1 MEILETSRAG
11 KGPSSTG
18 QRPEKDH
25 GHGGGVGQPGKGGDD
40 RAPRVGFVSLG
51 CPKALVDSERILTQL
66 RTEGYEV
73 TPEYNDADVV
83 VVNTCGFIDSAKAE
97 SLEAIGEALA
107 ENGKVIV
114 TGCMGVEESAIRQ
127 VHPSVLAVT
136 GPQQYEQVVRAVHTA
151 APPRL
156 DHNPYVDLVPP
167 QGIKLTPRHYAYLK
181 ISEGCNH
188 RCSFCIIP
196 SMRGNLVSRPVGDVL
211 SEAERL
217 VKAGV
222 KELLVISQDTSAYGV
237 DLKYRSGFW
246 NGRPVKTRMTEL
258 CDALS
263 ELGVWTRLHYVYPY
277 PHVDDIIPLMAD
289 GRVLPYLDIPFQH
302 ASPRILKAM
311 KRPAF
316 EDKTLARIHQWRA
329 ACPDLTIRSTF
340 IVGFPGETEE
350 DFQYLLDWMTEAQ
363 LDRVGCFQY
372 SPVEGAP
379 ANALADPVPDAVKQE
394 RWERF
399 MEHQQAISAAR
410 LQTRIGREID
420 VLIDEVDEDG
430 AVGRSSADAPE
441 IDGCVYVSSETP
453 VKPGDMVRVRVTDA
467 DEYDLWADRI

>member
-1 MEILETSRAG
+1 M
-11 KGPSSTG
+11 KNPSELTAT
-18 QRPEKDH
+18 KDSS
-25 GHGGGVGQPGKGGDD
+25 
-40 RAPRVGFVSLG
+40 PRVGFVSLG

-66 RTEGYEV
+66 RMEGYVVSPSYE
-73 TPEYNDADVV
+73 DADVV

-97 SLEAIGEALA
+97 SLDAIGEAIA

-114 TGCMGVEESAIRQ
+114 TGCMGVDASVIRE
-127 VHPSVLAVT
+127 VHPSVLSVT
-136 GPQQYEQVVRAVHTA
+136 GPQQYEEVVRAVHDA
-151 APPRL
+151 APPSL
-156 DHNPYVDLVPP
+156 THDPYVDLVPP

-237 DLKYRSGFW
+237 DVKYRSGFW

-258 CDALS
+258 CSALS
-263 ELGVWTRLHYVYPY
+263 DLGVWTRLHYVYPY
-277 PHVDDIIPLMAD
+277 PSVDEIIPLMTD
-289 GRVLPYLDIPFQH
+289 GKVLPYLDIPFQH
-302 ASPRILKAM
+302 ASPRILKLM

-316 EDKTLARIHQWRA
+316 EDKTLARIKQWRQ

-340 IVGFPGETEE
+340 IVGFPGETEAE
-350 DFQYLLDWMTEAQ
+350 FEYLLEWMTEAQ

-372 SPVEGAP
+372 SPVGGAP
-379 ANALADPVPDAVKQE
+379 ANDLPDPVPDEVKQE

-399 MEHQQAISAAR
+399 MAHQQAISAAR
-410 LQTRIGREID
+410 LQAKVGREID

-441 IDGCVYVSSETP
+441 IDGCVYVASDR
-453 VKPGDMVRVRVTDA
+453 VLKPGDLVRTVVTDA
-467 DEYDLWADRI
+467 DEYDLWADTV